1 MSDEAPKPRKQK
13 NFAQINGACKM
24 ARLSD
29 GLSPK
34 ACPVCGT
41 VSKLRECPFCRHRR
55 GKNRTAIRGRGR
67 TTTRREK

>member
-1 MSDEAPKPRKQK
+1 MPDNEPTPKPPKQK

-55 GKNRTAIRGRGR
+55 GK
-67 TTTRREK
+67 K

>member
-1 MSDEAPKPRKQK
+1 MPDNEPTPKPRKQK

-24 ARLSD
+24 AHLSD

-41 VSKLRECPFCRHRR
+41 VSKLRICPFCRHRR
-55 GKNRTAIRGRGR
+55 GK
-67 TTTRREK
+67 K

>member
-1 MSDEAPKPRKQK
+1 MSDEAPKSRKQK

-24 ARLSD
+24 AHLSD

-41 VSKLRECPFCRHRR
+41 VSKLRKCPFCRHRR
-55 GKNRTAIRGRGR
+55 GK
-67 TTTRREK
+67 K